1 MKKVLFL
8 VQLPPPIHGASIVN
22 ETIYKSRIISG
33 EYQTKF
39 INITTSKNIDEI
51 GRVGFKKLFVS
62 LNLCKKIITTYI
74 NLKPDLV
81 YITLSPVGFAFLKDS
96 LFLIL
101 IKILGGNIAIHL
113 HGKGIRGYTEESK
126 FWFIFY
132 RLILKKVH
140 IIHLSQI
147 LFNDINNVRDK
158 NYQLIAIPNGIDLP
172 KDLPTQKKKV
182 FTFIYLSN
190 LVPGKG
196 VDILINASHLIPDDI
211 RSNYQ
216 IKIFGSFSDSS
227 YKEKI
232 YKLLENKK
240 SNNIK
245 LCGPIYGIKK
255 FYELSSSMAFVLPTR
270 YKNECFPLSILEAMG
285 AGIPIISSNEGA
297 IAEIVDNNEC
307 GQVID
312 NLSPENLSKALIRY
326 INDPELAALHG
337 KTAKRKFE
345 NYYKV
350 EIFEKN
356 LIKYLNKLIVNN

>member
-1 MKKVLFL
+1 M
-8 VQLPPPIHGASIVN
+8 QLPPPIHGASTVN
-22 ETIYKSRIISG
+22 ETIYKSRIISSK
-33 EYQTKF
+33 YQTKF
-39 INITTSKNIDEI
+39 INIATSKDIVEI
-51 GRVGFKKLFVS
+51 GRISFNKLYVS
-62 LNLCKKIITTYI
+62 LSLLKKTITSYI
-74 NLKPDLV
+74 KFKPDIV
-81 YITLSPVGFAFLKDS
+81 YITLSPVGLAFLKDS
-96 LFLIL
+96 IFLIL
-101 IKILGGNIAIHL
+101 IKILGGNIVIHL
-113 HGKGIRGYTEESK
+113 HGKGIREYTEKSK

-140 IIHLSQI
+140 IIHLSPI
-147 LFNDINNVRDK
+147 LFNDVNNVRDK

-172 KDLPTQKKKV
+172 INFLTEKKKV
-182 FTFIYLSN
+182 LTFIYLSN

-196 VDILINASHLIPDDI
+196 LDTLIKASLLLPDDV
-211 RSNYQ
+211 RNNYQ

-232 YKLLENKK
+232 YKLLENKR
-240 SNNIK
+240 SDNIK

-255 FYELSSSMAFVLPTR
+255 FDELSSSTAFILPTR

-285 AGIPIISSNEGA
+285 VGTPVIASNEGA
-297 IAEIVDNNEC
+297 IAEIVDNNKC

-356 LIKYLNKLIVNN
+356 LIKYLNKLIEDNR